1 MNIRLHELP
10 TSPLYVPQ
18 SASIHRNPIAE
29 FQVPDLSP
37 KLRMYRTMV
46 NNLRNSLGKSIP
58 EESKDKTELC
68 ELTQEP
74 KGSAPTMDKAEG
86 ESDETVMA
94 VRQQLSRLTERQHA
108 VIIRTFAKM
117 GSNPVK
123 NALQVLLRL
132 FAEYPQYKRIWPQ
145 FRGIQDSSLIN
156 AIELRRHASVYMCG
170 LTAIIHS
177 MNREDELEVQ
187 MKRIAKAHVK
197 WNVHRSHVENMLD
210 PALEVLKEC
219 NDDFDEEAKQAW
231 STLYDII
238 AEVIEIYRKKV

>member
-1 MNIRLHELP
+1 
-10 TSPLYVPQ
+10 
-18 SASIHRNPIAE
+18 
-29 FQVPDLSP
+29 LSP